1 MTKNEA
7 VTKLLDWARG
17 EIGYHE
23 GGNNWTKYASDP
35 DLTKMYGW
43 TPQNQPW
50 CDIFVDEAFIQCF
63 GLTEACAMTYQPV
76 GQGSAACANSMSFY
90 RANGALYNSPE
101 PGDQIF
107 FYSGGNIGHTGIVE
121 SVENGKVITIE
132 GNTSDMVA
140 RRSYTLG
147 SSTIAGYGRPRWEC
161 ATGEYTPSPTPTPTP
176 SPSGSGSGSSG
187 DGILRRGSK
196 GIEVRKLQEN
206 LINLGYDVGPDGA
219 DGDFGRNTYNA
230 VKKFQQDHGL
240 EVDGEVGPLTLAAI
254 DKELKAN
261 GSKPEASSST
271 QTAQPATEQQ
281 KPQAAKDF
289 FAIGDIVH
297 SKASVYYSKP
307 DGGTQTYCHS
317 GKALVVGLSKS
328 ARFPYQLCKIN
339 GGGSNVYGWVAKD
352 MVEAV

>member
-7 VTKLLDWARG
+7 IEKLLNWCRG

-23 GGNNWTKYASDP
+23 GGSNYTKYASDP
-35 DLTKMYGW
+35 DLAKMYGW
-43 TPQNQPW
+43 VPQNQPW

-76 GQGSAACANSMSFY
+76 GQGSAACSNSMSFY
-90 RANGALYNSPE
+90 RANGALSSSPQ

-107 FYSGGNIGHTGIVE
+107 FYSGGNIGHTGVVE

-147 SSTIAGYGRPRWEC
+147 SSVIAGYGRPRWEC
-161 ATGEYTPSPTPTPTP
+161 ATGEYTPPASTPAAQTP
-176 SPSGSGSGSSG
+176 SSSGSGSYG

-196 GIEVRKLQEN
+196 GIEVRKMQEN
-206 LINLGYDVGPDGA
+206 LITLGYGKYLGKDGA
-219 DGDFGRNTYNA
+219 DGDFGRNTYSA
-230 VKKFQQDHGL
+230 VKEFQKDHGL
-240 EVDGEVGPLTLAAI
+240 EVDGEVGPLTFAAI
-254 DKELKAN
+254 DKALKEKD
-261 GSKPEASSST
+261 SKPTASSST
-271 QTAQPATEQQ
+271 QASQNS
-281 KPQAAKDF
+281 QASQEF
-289 FAIGDIVH
+289 FAIGDVVH

-307 DGGTQTYCHS
+307 DGGKQTYCHS
-317 GKALVVGLSKS
+317 GKALVIGLSKS
-328 ARFPYQLCKIN
+328 ARYPYQLCKIN

-352 MVEAV
+352 TVEAI